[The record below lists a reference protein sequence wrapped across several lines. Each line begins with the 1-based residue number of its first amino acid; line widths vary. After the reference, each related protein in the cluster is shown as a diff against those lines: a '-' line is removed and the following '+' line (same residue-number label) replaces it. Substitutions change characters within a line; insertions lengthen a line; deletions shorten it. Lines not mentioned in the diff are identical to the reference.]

1 MSVQQK
7 SGSQFSAAFKTGLGQ
22 ISEPVGGPRKSRL
35 AAFFGAPAH
44 RVATAIAVV
53 GALAL
58 GACATPGASSPDEA
72 VKERA
77 NARWKLLVARDF
89 DAAYAYNTATFKS
102 LVSLNTYKGRTGGSV
117 VWLGAEAVDVKCPD
131 ADKCTARVRLDF
143 KPPLRGGGDKFSTY
157 LEETWLRESGQWW
170 VFEPVQG
177 N

>member
-1 MSVQQK
+1 MS
-7 SGSQFSAAFKTGLGQ
+7 
-22 ISEPVGGPRKSRL
+22 IRKK
-35 AAFFGAPAH
+35 
-44 RVATAIAVV
+44 AVV
-53 GALAL
+53 RFLGLFLSCPKQPSFRSNGQPIGVAGRSLLIASAMALA
-58 GACATPGASSPDEA
+58 ACATPGASSPEEA

-102 LVSLNTYKGRTGGSV
+102 LVSLNTYKGRTGSSV

-143 KPPLRGGGDKFSTY
+143 KPPLRGSGNKFSTY
-157 LEETWLRESGQWW
+157 FDETWLRESGQWW